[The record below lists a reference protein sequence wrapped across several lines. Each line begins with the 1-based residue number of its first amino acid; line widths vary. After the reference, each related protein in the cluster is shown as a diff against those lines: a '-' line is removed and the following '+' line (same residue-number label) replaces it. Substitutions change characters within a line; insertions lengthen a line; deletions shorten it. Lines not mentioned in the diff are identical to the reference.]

1 VNYTTLDYY
10 YVTFLVLTILTL
22 LIKFNRNE
30 LNELFTL
37 KNTIMKGNEKL
48 ITVLNSLLADE
59 LTAINQYMVHS
70 EMCENWGYG
79 KLHAAIRKQAMDEM
93 FHAEWLIER
102 IIFLD
107 GAPTVSVL
115 NPMKIGKTV
124 LEMIKNDNGDE
135 LKAVNAYNAAI
146 KLGREVDDQGSVD
159 LLTKILKMEEGH
171 VDWAEK
177 QRAQVDQMGLE
188 NYLESQIGDPKN

>member
-1 VNYTTLDYY
+1 
-10 YVTFLVLTILTL
+10 
-22 LIKFNRNE
+22 
-30 LNELFTL
+30 
-37 KNTIMKGNEKL
+37 
-48 ITVLNSLLADE
+48 
-59 LTAINQYMVHS
+59 
-70 EMCENWGYG
+70 
-79 KLHAAIRKQAMDEM
+79 
-93 FHAEWLIER
+93 
-102 IIFLD
+102 
-107 GAPTVSVL
+107 
-115 NPMKIGKTV
+115 
-124 LEMIKNDNGDE
+124 MIKNDNGDE